1 MSSIET
7 IIAIILLILVGYI
20 SKRIGLLKYE
30 DSITL
35 NKIVVNIAIP
45 SLIFLA
51 MYTADL
57 SNIKVLIPITLI
69 CISNR
74 KSFWFTG
81 LFIFSCK
88 RILKKNE
95 MDIGRH
101 FNSFQFRFS
110 WISCCSW
117 DFWCKRVGKS
127 CFL

>member
-7 IIAIILLILVGYI
+7 IFAIILLILVGYI

-57 SNIKVLIPITLI
+57 SNIKILIPITLI
-69 CISNR
+69 CII
-74 KSFWFTG
+74 TG
-81 LFIFSCK
+81 SLCGLLVYFIF
-88 RILKKNE
+88 NY
-95 MDIGRH
+95 
-101 FNSFQFRFS
+101 
-110 WISCCSW
+110 
-117 DFWCKRVGKS
+117 
-127 CFL
+127 